1 MAGGG
6 IIVMNTDFKD
16 IFKDIEISDRQ
27 WANSLLHYSDY
38 RSTEYNFTVLYI
50 WKDTYKTRIARLD
63 DFLLIRSGDRETGF
77 TYIFPAGRGDIKK
90 ALDFI
95 MEDAARQNSPFTLV
109 SVLEEQKKIL
119 EELYPGRFS
128 YTPARNSFDYVYSA
142 LDLITLKGKK
152 FQSKRNFVSRFK
164 SNPDWAFEPVTKD
177 NLQEC
182 WQMNEEWCHL
192 YGCTKDSSL
201 SQESCS
207 VRCALK
213 NFEALGL
220 KGGLLRLSGKVVAF
234 SIGEMLNSD
243 TFLVHIEKAFAD
255 IQGAYPTIS
264 REFLLHCSNLPDGI
278 LSPENESEIGFKYV
292 NREDDAGDEG
302 LRKAKLQYHP
312 VFMIEKYI
320 VAESEK

>member
-1 MAGGG
+1 MQL
-6 IIVMNTDFKD
+6 DFNPITVDDKKT
-16 IFKDIEISDRQ
+16 ITS
-27 WANSLLHYSDY
+27 
-38 RSTEYNFTVLYI
+38 FTLSSPLRNCDLAFSNMCSWRFLYQSEFAV
-50 WKDTYKTRIARLD
+50 YKN
-63 DFLLIRSGDRETGF
+63 FLLIRFRIEDKNRIAYMRPIGSGDFKDALSQLEEDSWQHGHPLLMLGVTPVSKDLLEEAFPGEF
-77 TYIFPAGRGDIKK
+77 TYIPERD
-90 ALDFI
+90 
-95 MEDAARQNSPFTLV
+95 
-109 SVLEEQKKIL
+109 
-119 EELYPGRFS
+119 Y
-128 YTPARNSFDYVYSA
+128 FDYIY
-142 LDLITLKGKK
+142 LHEDLATLKGKK

-164 SNPDWAFEPVTKD
+164 SNPDWAFEPITKD